1 MAKREKLEVVQSLL
15 QKLLDESESGFVDDD
30 FFSRLDD
37 DEVEVLA
44 ELIDNFGWYI
54 EYGGPLLV
62 IIVPL
67 IIWAIR

>member
-1 MAKREKLEVVQSLL
+1 
-15 QKLLDESESGFVDDD
+15 LDESDSGFVDDD